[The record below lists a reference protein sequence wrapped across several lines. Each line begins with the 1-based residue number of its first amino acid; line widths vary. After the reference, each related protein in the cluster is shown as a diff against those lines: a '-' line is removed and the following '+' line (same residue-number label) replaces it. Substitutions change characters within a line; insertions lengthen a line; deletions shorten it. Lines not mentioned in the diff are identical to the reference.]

1 MLDLKNFA
9 VRRLLLLGALFLL
22 GGCQAEII
30 EDNDYQV
37 EVTPLSTEYLSMID
51 ETTIGRMFGVSP
63 YGWRGSNPTWDPDY
77 PELYEMFYGRIPMA
91 SANDVLEATF
101 ANLSVETFDYV
112 FMLFLNYE
120 PIDFYVLGEEGWVR
134 NFHFSLE
141 GGYEINIPFRLDLNP
156 SSAHT
161 YKLTA
166 GLFANPN
173 EHAKDENSDFW
184 LLASANVVN
193 LDLIFGNGADINL
206 SQSYNTVPLERSES
220 VGWLPLHFSQDIH
233 SLDTI
238 WETEWDW
245 ENLPTIQAIV
255 GEKIEFNFIASVFPE
270 HEAIENYLI
279 LALLDWEPVE
289 LSGNP
294 FLFVEIEENDDYPE
308 GFISDFGDFTI
319 QVPSEPGYFELVGI
333 IIPNANHANTPSFMS
348 SGPLRTSFRMTVKV
362 TE

>member
-141 GGYEINIPFRLDLNP
+141 
-156 SSAHT
+156 
-161 YKLTA
+161 
-166 GLFANPN
+166 
-173 EHAKDENSDFW
+173 
-184 LLASANVVN
+184 
-193 LDLIFGNGADINL
+193 
-206 SQSYNTVPLERSES
+206 
-220 VGWLPLHFSQDIH
+220 
-233 SLDTI
+233 
-238 WETEWDW
+238 
-245 ENLPTIQAIV
+245 
-255 GEKIEFNFIASVFPE
+255 
-270 HEAIENYLI
+270 
-279 LALLDWEPVE
+279 
-289 LSGNP
+289 
-294 FLFVEIEENDDYPE
+294 
-308 GFISDFGDFTI
+308 
-319 QVPSEPGYFELVGI
+319 
-333 IIPNANHANTPSFMS
+333 
-348 SGPLRTSFRMTVKV
+348 
-362 TE
+362 